1 VAGSS
6 HVDHQKKNYKK
17 KITKK
22 KLQKKLSIS
31 QKKYYIKFYLNDRQI
46 ILTDGISGR
55 SDADGMAWIYA
66 SVCGGEWGYDQRNAD
81 VVAGRWCTGI

>member
-6 HVDHQKKNYKK
+6 HVAQKNYQYSKK
-17 KITKK
+17 KIIKK
-22 KLQKKLSIS
+22 N
-31 QKKYYIKFYLNDRQI
+31 YIKFYLNDRQI

-66 SVCGGEWGYDQRNAD
+66 SVCGGEWSYDQRNAD
-81 VVAGRWCTGI
+81 VVAGRWCAGI

>member
-6 HVDHQKKNYKK
+6 HVDHQKK
-17 KITKK
+17 ITKK
-22 KLQKKLSIS
+22 KLQKKNYKKNY
-31 QKKYYIKFYLNDRQI
+31 QYPKKYYIKFYLNDRQI

-81 VVAGRWCTGI
+81 VVAGRWCAGI

>member
-1 VAGSS
+1 M
-6 HVDHQKKNYKK
+6 DHMSGVVWQGAHTSIIKIFPKNFKNFP
-17 KITKK
+17 KI
-22 KLQKKLSIS
+22 S
-31 QKKYYIKFYLNDRQI
+31 KKYYIKFYLNDRQI

-81 VVAGRWCTGI
+81 VVAGRWCAGI